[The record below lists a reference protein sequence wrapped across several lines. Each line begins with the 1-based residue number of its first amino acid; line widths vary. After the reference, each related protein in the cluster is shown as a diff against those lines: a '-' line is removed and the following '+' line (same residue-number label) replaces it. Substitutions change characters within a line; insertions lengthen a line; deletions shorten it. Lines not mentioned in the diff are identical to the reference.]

1 MRRRAS
7 LVVGLELFLG
17 CRYITGAGNGRA
29 LPIDRQ
35 RIEDEVFIGHGVMFT
50 NDLFPAATNEDGKL
64 KTAADWTCVPTRV
77 CKGTWIGSNATIL
90 AGVTIGERALVGA
103 DAVVVEDVEAGTI
116 VVGVPARVLRRVAE
130 AAQ

>member
-1 MRRRAS
+1 
-7 LVVGLELFLG
+7 LVLGLELFLG
-17 CRYITGAGNGRA
+17 CRYITGAGTGRA

-35 RIEDEVFIGHGVMFT
+35 RIEDEVTVSCSQMTFFQ
-50 NDLFPAATNEDGKL
+50 AATNEDGKL
-64 KTAADWTCVPTRV
+64 KAAADWTCVPTRV